1 MAAAARPFTVEKDK
15 ENFTGHV
22 TVGRVKRLRRPGA
35 VAVARV
41 ASAMAEKFFGE
52 RTVNQVE
59 IIRSELS
66 PKGALHT
73 TIGVAPFSMAGEKGT
88 SDRTFRA

>member
-1 MAAAARPFTVEKDK
+1 MPALQSAVAAAARPFTVEKDK

-22 TVGRVKRLRRPGA
+22 TVGRVKRLRRPEA
-35 VAVARV
+35 EALARR
-41 ASAMAEKFFGE
+41 ASGMAEKFFGE
-52 RTVNQVE
+52 WAVNEVE

-73 TIGVAPFSMAGEKGT
+73 TIGVVPLTASG
-88 SDRTFRA
+88 

>member
-1 MAAAARPFTVEKDK
+1 
-15 ENFTGHV
+15 
-22 TVGRVKRLRRPGA
+22 
-35 VAVARV
+35 
-41 ASAMAEKFFGE
+41 MAEKFFGE